1 MRRPASWHTGMC
13 VCPRPPAPGGLRS
26 RQHPTSWWIDSPP
39 AAGSCGGR
47 AACGGG
53 GGARTLVTCRS
64 RGLGGGF
71 DSALPTQH
79 LGQSTTVV
87 VLCAAL
93 PAPPTHSAPPPR
105 IVARMASWFWDSRT
119 ESTAC
124 GRARSVVGCPTFGT
138 PPPTPPPTHPPAHK
152 AARRGRHSCLKL
164 TRLSLWWTS
173 CLADPPPPHP
183 TF

>member
-93 PAPPTHSAPPPR
+93 PAPPTHSAPPPSHCGPHGIMVLGFTHR
-105 IVARMASWFWDSRT
+105 KHCLRAGTVGGGVPDVWD
-119 ESTAC
+119 A
-124 GRARSVVGCPTFGT
+124 
-138 PPPTPPPTHPPAHK
+138 PTHPPTHK

-173 CLADPPPPHP
+173 CLADPPPPHHP